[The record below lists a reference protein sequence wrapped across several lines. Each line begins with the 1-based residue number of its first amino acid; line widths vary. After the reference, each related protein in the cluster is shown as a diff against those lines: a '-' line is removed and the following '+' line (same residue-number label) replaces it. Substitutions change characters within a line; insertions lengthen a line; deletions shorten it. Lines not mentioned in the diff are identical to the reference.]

1 MSKLAP
7 VSATQD
13 HTQGPLNAGIVLIEY
28 GDFECPY
35 CGEAYPELKAV
46 KEEMKDALCFV
57 FRHFPLREMHPHA
70 ERAAEFAE
78 AAATIGKFWE
88 MHDMLYENQQALT
101 DRDLTSYAKRLGLN
115 SKLIESALGGQ
126 FSNEAAQREIP
137 SSAALDQPKAMFAR
151 ERLRPVTTHLTGVDV
166 PFLTK
171 LADPADYRAWRQAKP
186 ARRRLATHPLLLNCR
201 YRPLAKIQRIRPC
214 HSCWPPSQP
223 AS

>member
-13 HTQGPLNAGIVLIEY
+13 HVQGPLDAGIVLIEY

-46 KEEMKDALCFV
+46 KEAMKDALCFV
-57 FRHFPLREMHPHA
+57 FRHFPLRQMHPHA

-78 AAATIGKFWE
+78 AAAAIGKFWE

-115 SKLIESALGGQ
+115 AKLIESALGGQ
-126 FSNEAAQREIP
+126 FTSRVQHDF
-137 SSAALDQPKAMFAR
+137 S
-151 ERLRPVTTHLTGVDV
+151 TGVRSGV
-166 PFLTK
+166 NGTPCLFLNGERY
-171 LADPADYRAWRQAKP
+171 DGPRD
-186 ARRRLATHPLLLNCR
+186 ATSLIELMR
-201 YRPLAKIQRIRPC
+201 G
-214 HSCWPPSQP
+214 
-223 AS
+223 